1 MSKASNPVRERVVIV
16 GAGGFGREVLDI
28 VEALDR
34 AEGPVTFLGF
44 VDDGAVREDLLARR
58 GAEWLGPS
66 SMLPTLD
73 AHYVIGIGN
82 GAVRRRLDEAFL
94 ADGCQP
100 TRLIHPLASFGSD
113 VRFGEGIIM
122 AAGSR
127 VTTNIGLG
135 RHVQLHVNSTVGHDS
150 ELHDYVSV
158 YPGATV
164 SGNVVLERCV
174 TIGTGANVL
183 PGRRVGEGA
192 HVGAGA
198 VVTADVAPGSIVV
211 GVPAR
216 PLGQST
222 R

>member
-1 MSKASNPVRERVVIV
+1 MSDTSNPVRERVVIV

-28 VEALDR
+28 VEALNR
-34 AEGPVTFLGF
+34 AGASVTFLGF
-44 VDDGAVREDLLARR
+44 VDDGDVRDDLLTRR
-58 GAEWLGPS
+58 GVAWLGPS
-66 SMLPTLD
+66 SMLPTLETG
-73 AHYVIGIGN
+73 YVIGIGN
-82 GAVRRRLDEAFL
+82 GAIRRRLDEAFL
-94 ADGCQP
+94 AGGCRP

-113 VRFGEGIIM
+113 VRFGDGIIM

-127 VTTNIGLG
+127 ITTNIGLG

-158 YPGATV
+158 YPGATI
-164 SGNVVLERCV
+164 SGNVVLERGV

-183 PGRRVGEGA
+183 PGCRVGEGA
-192 HVGAGA
+192 YVGAGA
-198 VVTADVAPGSIVV
+198 VVTADVAPRSTVV

-216 PLGQST
+216 PLGQSI